1 MDRDGRFETRSVNN
15 GFDAGMMVKEY
26 RPDLIVAVSCTDRL
40 LKGLV
45 KLTEVPCYVIP
56 LELPH
61 RMCVDTIFSVP
72 HLMAA
77 MGHLVEAR
85 EPQAAER
92 ILPLRRE
99 A

>member
-1 MDRDGRFETRSVNN
+1 M
-15 GFDAGMMVKEY
+15 
-26 RPDLIVAVSCTDRL
+26 
-40 LKGLV
+40 
-45 KLTEVPCYVIP
+45 PCYVIP

-61 RMCVDTIFSVP
+61 RMCVDTLFSVP

-85 EPQAAER
+85 EPQAADR